1 MSAVQEADMVGG
13 KRWILWALVMGL
25 AGGSFAVI
33 GYVGKAAPKEKG
45 TSVAPLA
52 GIAQRPLE
60 KKPVARPVPR
70 ESSSSTYANPEYG
83 VTFRYPR
90 NYPLDEGP
98 LDEVTE
104 DAGGLRTQADLES
117 EQPGAILVA
126 TIAVPEDS
134 FPNTTFAGGSV
145 QVAVNRYLPEGGCQD
160 YPVTRTGDAKAASGT
175 ITVDGVPFMWAD
187 SDQGEAN
194 TEYFE
199 RDYAGFANDRCY
211 EFFVRVGVETVNETD
226 QLKPVNQ
233 KKIMAQ
239 LEKIV
244 TSSQLQPRAVSM
256 LDQRPVQQIQ
266 RGRR

>member
-1 MSAVQEADMVGG
+1 MSAVSEADIVGG
-13 KRWILWALVMGL
+13 KRWILWALLVGL
-25 AGGSFAVI
+25 ACGSFAVI
-33 GYVGKAAPKEKG
+33 GYEGKAASKGKG

-60 KKPVARPVPR
+60 KKPVARPTPR

-83 VTFRYPR
+83 LTFRYPR

-160 YPVTRTGDAKAASGT
+160 FPVTRTGDAKAASGT
-175 ITVDGVPFMWAD
+175 ITVDGVPFLWAD

-211 EFFVRVGVETVNETD
+211 EFFVRVGVETVGDTN
-226 QLKPVNQ
+226 QVKPVNQ
-233 KKIMAQ
+233 KKIVAQ

-244 TSSQLQPRAVSM
+244 TSLQLQPRAVSI
-256 LDQRPVQQIQ
+256 LDQRPVQQTQ
-266 RGRR
+266 RARR

>member
-1 MSAVQEADMVGG
+1 MVGG
-13 KRWILWALVMGL
+13 RRWILWALVAGL
-25 AGGSFAVI
+25 VVGCFAVV
-33 GYVGKAAPKEKG
+33 GYVGKAAPKTKR

-60 KKPVARPVPR
+60 KKPVARPAPR
-70 ESSSSTYANPEYG
+70 ESSVSTYASPEYG
-83 VTFRYPR
+83 VTLRYPR

-104 DAGGLRTQADLES
+104 DAGGLRTQSELES

-126 TIAVPEDS
+126 TIAIPEDS

-175 ITVDGVPFMWAD
+175 ITADGVPFLWAD

-211 EFFVRVGVETVNETD
+211 EFFVRVGVETVGEMD

-244 TSSQLQPRAVSM
+244 TSLQLQPRAVSI
-256 LDQRPVQQIQ
+256 LDQRPAQQTQ
-266 RGRR
+266 PARR

>member
-1 MSAVQEADMVGG
+1 MVGG
-13 KRWILWALVMGL
+13 KRWILWALVAGL
-25 AGGSFAVI
+25 VAGSFAVI
-33 GYVGKAAPKEKG
+33 TYVGKAAPKAKG
-45 TSVAPLA
+45 ATVAPLA
-52 GIAQRPLE
+52 GIAHQPLE
-60 KKPVARPVPR
+60 KKPVARPAPR
-70 ESSSSTYANPEYG
+70 ESSVSTYASPEYG

-104 DAGGLRTQADLES
+104 DAGGLRSQAELES

-145 QVAVNRYLPEGGCQD
+145 QVAVNRYLPEGECQD

-175 ITVDGVPFMWAD
+175 ITVDGVSFRWAD

-211 EFFVRVGVETVNETD
+211 EFFVRVGVEAVGETD

-233 KKIMAQ
+233 KKILAQ
-239 LEKIV
+239 MEKIV
-244 TSSQLQPRAVSM
+244 TSLQLQPRAVSM
-256 LDQRPVQQIQ
+256 LDQRRGEQTQ
-266 RGRR
+266 RARR

>member
-1 MSAVQEADMVGG
+1 MPAVREADMVGS
-13 KRWILWALVMGL
+13 KRWIVWGLVAALAV
-25 AGGSFAVI
+25 GSFAVI
-33 GYVGKAAPKEKG
+33 GYVGKAAPKAKG
-45 TSVAPLA
+45 TTVAPLA

-60 KKPVARPVPR
+60 KKPVARPAPR
-70 ESSSSTYANPEYG
+70 ESSSSTYASPQFG

-104 DAGGLRTQADLES
+104 DVGGLRSQAELES

-134 FPNTTFAGGSV
+134 FPNTTFASGSV

-175 ITVDGVPFMWAD
+175 INVDGVPFMWAD

-199 RDYAGFANDRCY
+199 RDYAGFANGTCY
-211 EFFVRVGVETVNETD
+211 EFFVRVGTKASSD
-226 QLKPVNQ
+226 SPQAKPANQ
-233 KKIMAQ
+233 KRILGQ

-244 TSSQLQPRAVSM
+244 ESLQLQERDLGA
-256 LDQRPVQQIQ
+256 
-266 RGRR
+266 G